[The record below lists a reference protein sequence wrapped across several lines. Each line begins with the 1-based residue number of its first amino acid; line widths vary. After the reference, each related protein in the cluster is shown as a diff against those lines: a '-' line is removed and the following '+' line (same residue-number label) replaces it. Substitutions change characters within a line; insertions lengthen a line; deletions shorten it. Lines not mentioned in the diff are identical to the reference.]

1 VIWKDRTSSLAQKVQ
16 GFSFGG
22 AVDQVTGS
30 PRPSEAREFAHDGSP
45 GSGSLLFAA
54 LRGVR
59 AIEWWAAEL
68 KKRGIRLGL
77 ARVMPEVRDLLEGID
92 SHLAYTMWDPEPGR
106 SAWNSLRDAGG
117 AA

>member
-1 VIWKDRTSSLAQKVQ
+1 L
-16 GFSFGG
+16 F
-22 AVDQVTGS
+22 
-30 PRPSEAREFAHDGSP
+30 
-45 GSGSLLFAA
+45 FAA

-77 ARVMPEVRDLLEGID
+77 AGVMPEVRDLLEGIV
-92 SHLAYTMWDPEPGR
+92 SHLA
-106 SAWNSLRDAGG
+106 